1 MTKDPD
7 DVTVRQV
14 NIDPGKD
21 KVIALTFDDGPSD
34 EYTQDILDLL
44 KKYDAHATF
53 FVVGERLEENWG
65 KKLVAKEHSAGH
77 QVCTH
82 SYDHAR
88 AAGGTDMTGMSAE
101 KQIQEITKG
110 KQMISKAIDG
120 DVSSVVRVPG
130 GNLTANT
137 CRLIAPFVS
146 AEIGWNIDTGDWE
159 MPGTEKILKNL
170 KLASTGDI
178 ILCHDGGGDRH
189 ETVEALN
196 DFLKEYTSK
205 GYKFITIDE
214 MMQYD
219 EAKQKDD
226 TTASTA
232 KYAS

>member
-1 MTKDPD
+1 MHDGDELTYTDGKDLMEDYTSDDSDVAAKAQIVGAGAVHKFEGTGDPGTWSILHGKVSGKSAERMTKDPD

-53 FVVGERLEENWG
+53 FVVGERLEESWG
-65 KKLVAKEHSAGH
+65 KKLVAKENSAGH

-146 AEIGWNIDTGDWE
+146 AEIGWNIDTGD
-159 MPGTEKILKNL
+159 
-170 KLASTGDI
+170 
-178 ILCHDGGGDRH
+178 
-189 ETVEALN
+189 
-196 DFLKEYTSK
+196 
-205 GYKFITIDE
+205 
-214 MMQYD
+214 
-219 EAKQKDD
+219 
-226 TTASTA
+226 
-232 KYAS
+232 